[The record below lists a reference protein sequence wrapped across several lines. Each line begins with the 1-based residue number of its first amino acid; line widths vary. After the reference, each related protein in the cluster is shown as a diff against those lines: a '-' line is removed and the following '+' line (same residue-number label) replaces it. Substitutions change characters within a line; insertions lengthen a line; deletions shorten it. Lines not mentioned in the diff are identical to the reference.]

1 MASTN
6 KTTTLD
12 LSQFVGTDKPDWLT
26 DYNDDMKKIDTWAT
40 TTDSDV
46 SDANNKATQAVNT
59 ANAASTA
66 ANAATTAA
74 NNAVTVANSIVNG
87 WEEITPTNINAKI
100 TGFNRTIRG
109 NVPAGILFV
118 SAYYNSSEKIS
129 LAANEVLF
137 KIPTKFCP
145 KSTALYGTI
154 VVKDS
159 SASGNTV
166 SNLNIDASG
175 NVTLWS
181 GAGALSNINEIIIQA
196 FACIPV

>member
-87 WEEITPTNINAKI
+87 WEEITPTDINAKI

-118 SAYYNSSEKIS
+118 SAYYYASEKIS
-129 LAANEVLF
+129 LVANEVLF
-137 KIPTKFCP
+137 KIPTKFCS
-145 KSTALYGTI
+145 KSTALYGAI

-175 NVTLWS
+175 NVTLWN
-181 GAGALSNINEIIIQA
+181 GAGTLSNINEIIIQA

>member
-46 SDANNKATQAVNT
+46 SDANNKTTQAVNT

-100 TGFNRTIRG
+100 TGFTRTIRG

-118 SAYYNSSEKIS
+118 SAYYNASEKIS

-145 KSTALYGTI
+145 KSTELYGAI

-166 SNLNIDASG
+166 SSLNIDASG
-175 NVTLWS
+175 NVTLWN
-181 GAGALSNINEIIIQA
+181 GAGTLSNINEIIIQA

>member
-26 DYNDDMKKIDTWAT
+26 DYNDDMEKIDTWAT

-87 WEEITPTNINAKI
+87 WEEITPTDINAKI
-100 TGFNRTIRG
+100 TGFTRTIRG

-118 SAYYNSSEKIS
+118 SAYYYTSEKIS
-129 LAANEVLF
+129 LAPNEVLF

-145 KSTALYGTI
+145 KSTALYGSL

-181 GAGALSNINEIIIQA
+181 GAGILSNINEIIIQA

>member
-26 DYNDDMKKIDTWAT
+26 DYNDDMEKIDTWAT

-87 WEEITPTNINAKI
+87 WEAIVPTDVNAKI
-100 TGFNRTIRG
+100 ASFTRTVRG

-118 SAYYNSSEKIS
+118 SAYYYSGEKFSLSS
-129 LAANEVLF
+129 NEILF

-145 KSTALYGTI
+145 KSTVLYGSI
-154 VVKDS
+154 FLKDT
-159 SASGNTV
+159 SANTV
-166 SNLNIDASG
+166 TISNLVVNADGSVA
-175 NVTLWS
+175 LWS
-181 GAGALSNINEIIIQA
+181 GAGTINNINELVVSG

>member
-26 DYNDDMKKIDTWAT
+26 DYNDDMEKIDTWAT

-46 SDANNKATQAVNT
+46 SDANNKATQAMNT

-74 NNAVTVANSIVNG
+74 SNAVTVANSIVNG
-87 WEEITPTNINAKI
+87 WEEITPTDINAKI
-100 TGFNRTIRG
+100 TGFSRTIRG

-118 SAYYNSSEKIS
+118 SAYYYTSEKIS

-145 KSTALYGTI
+145 KSTALYGGI

-166 SNLNIDASG
+166 SSLNIDASG
-175 NVTLWS
+175 NVTLWN
-181 GAGALSNINEIIIQA
+181 GAGTLSNINEIIIQA

>member
-26 DYNDDMKKIDTWAT
+26 DYNDDMEKIDTWAT

-87 WEEITPTNINAKI
+87 WEAIVPTDVNAKI
-100 TGFNRTIRG
+100 ASFTRTVRG

-118 SAYYNSSEKIS
+118 SAYYYSGEKFSLSS
-129 LAANEVLF
+129 NEILF

-145 KSTALYGTI
+145 KSTVLYGSI
-154 VVKDS
+154 FLKDT
-159 SASGNTV
+159 SANTVTV
-166 SNLNIDASG
+166 SNLVVNADGSVA
-175 NVTLWS
+175 LWS
-181 GAGALSNINEIIIQA
+181 GAGTINNINELVISG
-196 FACIPV
+196 FACITV

>member
-26 DYNDDMKKIDTWAT
+26 DYNDDMEKIDTWAT

-87 WEEITPTNINAKI
+87 WEAIAPTDVNAKI
-100 TGFNRTIRG
+100 ASFTRTVRG

-118 SAYYNSSEKIS
+118 SAYYYSGEKFSLSS
-129 LAANEVLF
+129 NEILF

-145 KSTALYGTI
+145 KSTVLYGSI
-154 VVKDS
+154 FLKDT
-159 SASGNTV
+159 SANTVTV
-166 SNLNIDASG
+166 SNLVVNADGSVA
-175 NVTLWS
+175 LWS
-181 GAGALSNINEIIIQA
+181 GAGTINNINELVISG

>member
-6 KTTTLD
+6 KTTTLG

-26 DYNDDMKKIDTWAT
+26 DYNDDMEKIDTWAT

-87 WEEITPTNINAKI
+87 WEEITPTDINAKI

-118 SAYYNSSEKIS
+118 SAYYYTSEKIS
-129 LAANEVLF
+129 LSANEVLF

-175 NVTLWS
+175 NVTLWN
-181 GAGALSNINEIIIQA
+181 GAGTLSNINEIIIQA

>member
-26 DYNDDMKKIDTWAT
+26 DYNEDMEKIDTWAT

-74 NNAVTVANSIVNG
+74 NNG
-87 WEEITPTNINAKI
+87 RDRCK
-100 TGFNRTIRG
+100 
-109 NVPAGILFV
+109 
-118 SAYYNSSEKIS
+118 
-129 LAANEVLF
+129 
-137 KIPTKFCP
+137 
-145 KSTALYGTI
+145 
-154 VVKDS
+154 
-159 SASGNTV
+159 
-166 SNLNIDASG
+166 
-175 NVTLWS
+175 
-181 GAGALSNINEIIIQA
+181 
-196 FACIPV
+196 